1 MAKSKKNSGF
11 FAQGAIMGHAMA
23 AAKRR
28 PSTTDATHQCIEAG
42 KRNKLDRAKLVNSQK
57 PMMSMNFLINGK

>member
-11 FAQGAIMGHAMA
+11 FAQGAIMGNAMA
-23 AAKRR
+23 TAKRR

-42 KRNKLDRAKLVNSQK
+42 KKNKLIRTKLANSQK
-57 PMMSMNFLINGK
+57 PRMSMNFLINGK